1 MIWEQR
7 GFRGTDVERVGGWG
21 GEMGLQLLGVGASLE
36 FWLMRCSLCLQMRS
50 ARWQTPPDTL
60 LIVRRLGVFSASD
73 LSSVFSPWLIAASS
87 PTPLLVAAPLAA
99 ISLFLPPNHIVW
111 DVEIF
116 ILCIKFAAPACR
128 ACTWGATPGLRRC
141 WAQAADAGST

>member
-1 MIWEQR
+1 M
-7 GFRGTDVERVGGWG
+7 ERVVGWG
-21 GEMGLQLLGVGASLE
+21 GEMALQLLGVGASLE

-73 LSSVFSPWLIAASS
+73 LSSVFSPRLIAASS

-99 ISLFLPPNHIVW
+99 LSLFLPPNHVVW

-116 ILCIKFAAPACR
+116 ILCIKSAAPACR
-128 ACTWGATPGLRRC
+128 TCAWGATPDLRRC
-141 WAQAADAGST
+141 WAQATHAGST